1 MKESKSF
8 FDNNRLNK
16 GYSKVNA
23 RKSDASVIR
32 KKYQHILPPIEM
44 MEEYEE
50 LNPGTCERI
59 FSMAEKEQKHRHS
72 MDILTME
79 KYSRTVRLGRIFAL
93 IFIVVIAIATL
104 ILAIAGSIISSLVFA
119 ISAFACITI
128 ISYFYSK
135 KPIYKESTYNQY
147 NVSRPT
153 KSNRSFTKRSGR

>member
-23 RKSDASVIR
+23 RKSDTGVIR

-79 KYSRTVRLGRIFAL
+79 KYSKTVRLGRIFAL
-93 IFIVVIAIATL
+93 IFIVLIAIATL
-104 ILAIAGSIISSLVFA
+104 ILAVAGSIILSSVFA

-135 KPIYKESTYNQY
+135 KPTYKESVYKQY
-147 NVSRPT
+147 NISRPT
-153 KSNRSFTKRSGR
+153 KSNHSFTKRSGR